1 MAAGKNDNRGSGK
14 AETVLHLVESVE
26 KSSEF
31 SGWRKTN
38 SSAYLS
44 SLFVMAKDI
53 ERLEGNGSNANEWLL
68 SYYDKDDD
76 TFTTFSSLG
85 GQRAAKEQAFKKGK
99 TLPELKTGS
108 VKVEV
113 WDGIRAAE
121 EVRSKK
127 YRGEGASSIIAIL
140 QPLSGEEIFNITGS
154 SGSGKAK
161 KIAGPIPVWNLTY
174 ITASYNI
181 INVKIDA
188 ETGKV
193 LSDTMSGVMDFMQKD
208 K

>member
-1 MAAGKNDNRGSGK
+1 MAANKKHSG
-14 AETVLHLVESVE
+14 ETVLQLVESVE
-26 KSSEF
+26 KTSEF
-31 SGWRKTN
+31 SVWRKTN

-44 SLFVMAKDI
+44 SLFVMVKDI
-53 ERLEGNGSNANEWLL
+53 TLLEGNDGNVNEWLL

-85 GQRAAKEQAFKKGK
+85 GQRATKEQAFKKGK

-108 VKVEV
+108 VKAEV
-113 WDGIRAAE
+113 WDSIRAAE

-127 YRGEGASSIIAIL
+127 YKGEGASSIIAIL
-140 QPLSGEEIFNITGS
+140 QPLSGEEIFAGTD
-154 SGSGKAK
+154 KAK
-161 KIAGPIPVWNLTY
+161 KVAGPIPVWNITY
-174 ITASYNI
+174 ITTSYNI
-181 INVKIDA
+181 VNIKVDA
-188 ETGKV
+188 GTGKL

>member
-1 MAAGKNDNRGSGK
+1 MATTRKGSSI
-14 AETVLHLVESVE
+14 AESGQTVSQLIESVE

-38 SSAYLS
+38 GSAYLS

-53 ERLEGNGSNANEWLL
+53 ALLEGNGGNANEWLL
-68 SYYDKDDD
+68 SYYDRDDD

-99 TLPELKTGS
+99 TLPELKAGA
-108 VKVEV
+108 VKVEIQ
-113 WDGIRAAE
+113 DSIRAAE

-140 QPLSGEEIFNITGS
+140 QPLSAEEIFG
-154 SGSGKAK
+154 GAGKPE

-174 ITASYNI
+174 ITTSYNI
-181 INVKIDA
+181 INIKVDA

-193 LSDTMSGVMDFMQKD
+193 LSDTVSGVMDFMQKD

>member
-1 MAAGKNDNRGSGK
+1 MATARKGSSI
-14 AETVLHLVESVE
+14 AESGQAVSQLIESVE

-31 SGWRKTN
+31 SAWRKTN
-38 SSAYLS
+38 GSAYLS

-53 ERLEGNGSNANEWLL
+53 ALLEGNGGNANEWLL
-68 SYYDKDDD
+68 SYYDRDDD

-99 TLPELKTGS
+99 TLPELKTGA

-113 WDGIRAAE
+113 WDSIRAAE

-140 QPLSGEEIFNITGS
+140 QPLSAEEIFGSTG
-154 SGSGKAK
+154 KPE

-181 INVKIDA
+181 INVKVDA

-193 LSDTMSGVMDFMQKD
+193 LSDTVSGVMDFMQKD